1 MWLVQLKITYF
12 MSSAISG
19 EGRKVKMLY
28 SNGNCS
34 ALAWRNV
41 YLTSKLF
48 SDADKL
54 NPQLNKFL
62 TTHWLNESVSLNNL
76 FFPVSVDDGVQAFKC
91 SATHQ
96 VTNAFLLY
104 TEPLDLIVDMEEEWV
119 VAGRVV
125 TGSH

>member
-1 MWLVQLKITYF
+1 
-12 MSSAISG
+12 MSSEITG
-19 EGRKVKMLY
+19 DGGRVKIVY
-28 SNGNCS
+28 SNGNCG

-41 YLTSKLF
+41 YLSSKLF
-48 SDADKL
+48 SDANKL
-54 NPQLNKFL
+54 NQQINKFL

-104 TEPLDLIVDMEEEWV
+104 TEPLDLIVDVEEEWV
-119 VAGRVV
+119 VARRVV

>member
-1 MWLVQLKITYF
+1 MFLSKI
-12 MSSAISG
+12 INQ
-19 EGRKVKMLY
+19 
-28 SNGNCS
+28 SNFQGKD
-34 ALAWRNV
+34 AWSKCNTAMV
-41 YLTSKLF
+41 TAVHLLEEIFTWYLTSKLF

-104 TEPLDLIVDMEEEWV
+104 TEPLDLIVDVEEEWV

-125 TGSH
+125 AGSH